1 MYIKYWEVI
10 ILKKGLVLSL
20 VAMLF
25 ITLLAACGDT
35 NNSSTAGN
43 TSSTTKSSESEST
56 KSNEKVK
63 LTIANNWSGQDAKA
77 VAMRKILEDFQN
89 ENQDIELE
97 IEALATDA
105 LKTRLRTAAAA
116 DEMPDLFVMW
126 PGAMTKE
133 FVEGDLLQPINDFLD
148 SQPDWKNNFIENA
161 LVDFTFEGN
170 VYTVPM
176 NLAPSS
182 LVYYNEQ
189 LFEQYNV
196 KVPTT
201 WDELLQAVETFNNN
215 DIIPIAL
222 GNKANWVA
230 QSTTFST
237 IGNRIT
243 GTEWFLKA
251 VEQDGASFTDPQ
263 FIEALKIYQQLGE
276 ANAYQEGFNS
286 IDENQMVQLYTQGKA
301 AMFING
307 GWAVANLVNTA
318 PEEILNVTGIT
329 ILPTIEGGIGEPGTT
344 AGVVGTGLGVNKK
357 LTGAKK
363 EAAMKLFYA
372 LAGPEGQK
380 ATLESSTLVSYN
392 IQLDATKANPLFVKL
407 TELMKNTKIVP
418 VYDSKL
424 SSAAVEV
431 INNGLQELLMGG
443 DPAEIAKRIQDAQAS
458 AVK

>member
-1 MYIKYWEVI
+1 MLKVGRLSI
-10 ILKKGLVLSL
+10 IAILIV
-20 VAMLF
+20 V
-25 ITLLAACGDT
+25 LLAGCGA
-35 NNSSTAGN
+35 NSGNGDST
-43 TSSTTKSSESEST
+43 ST
-56 KSNEKVK
+56 KDEKVT
-63 LTIANNWSGQDAKA
+63 LTIWNNWSGQDAKA
-77 VAMRKILEDFQN
+77 VAMRQILEDFEAAN
-89 ENQDIELE
+89 PNITLE
-97 IEALATDA
+97 VEALATDG
-105 LKTRLRTAAAA
+105 LKTRLRTSAAA

-133 FVEGDLLQPINDFLD
+133 FVNGDLLQPIDEFLEENA
-148 SQPDWKNNFIENA
+148 DWKNNFIENA
-161 LVDFTFEGN
+161 LVD
-170 VYTVPM
+170 YTIDGKIYSVPM

-182 LVYYNEQ
+182 FVYYNEA

-201 WDELLQAVETFNNN
+201 WDELLEAIETFNAN

-237 IGNRIT
+237 IGDRIT

-251 VEQDGASFTDPQ
+251 VEQDGAKFTDPE
-263 FIEALKIYQQLGE
+263 FIEALNIYQKLGE
-276 ANAYQEGFNS
+276 AKAYQDGFNS
-286 IDENQMVQLYTQGKA
+286 IDENQMIQLYTQGKA

-307 GWAVANLVNTA
+307 GWAVASLVNTA
-318 PEEILNVTGIT
+318 SEEILNNTNIT
-329 ILPTIEGGIGEPGTT
+329 ILPSIDGGKGEAQTT

-392 IQLDATKANPLFVKL
+392 IDLDASKAHPLFVKL
-407 TELMKNTKIVP
+407 SELMKGVKIVP

-424 SSAAVEV
+424 SSAAVEAV
-431 INNGLQELLMGG
+431 NNGLQELLMGG
-443 DPAEIAKRIQDAQAS
+443 NAEDIARKIQDAQAS
-458 AVK
+458 AVN